1 MRSWSG
7 GGSQQTGLFTHP
19 RNESNGW
26 KPRRNLIRRM
36 TTLGRQRGEAC
47 LLESWQT
54 QKIRGE
60 AEVRSTQRSSLSQTV
75 VWLAIT
81 SVLLTQSIIPVGAI
95 RGQFPSASSSLSNG
109 AVMLEARGGGLFPV
123 ESLSWLRVS
132 VCLLTGWPPAK
143 LNCPWKICS
152 NYWRL
157 QGTITE
163 IWKYGTLKTGGEPL
177 VESTFELLLP
187 WCLYPLRGLNN
198 YHNPPIG
205 TIEQVDIWPKED
217 TDNEARDAT
226 LHLLL
231 VTHWAYAGPRSI
243 AHSKKLSRS
252 HVIQS

>member
-1 MRSWSG
+1 MEGVPNKQVCSLIPEIKATAENQEGIWYAGWPHWEDKEGKPVFWNPRKLRRYVGKQKEGQHSGAALVKLWSG
-7 GGSQQTGLFTHP
+7 WPLPQSCSHRVLFLLRQSGGSFHQHP
-19 RNESNGW
+19 GHYLTELWCW
-26 KPRRNLIRRM
+26 K
-36 TTLGRQRGEAC
+36 Q
-47 LLESWQT
+47 
-54 QKIRGE
+54 
-60 AEVRSTQRSSLSQTV
+60 
-75 VWLAIT
+75 
-81 SVLLTQSIIPVGAI
+81 
-95 RGQFPSASSSLSNG
+95 
-109 AVMLEARGGGLFPV
+109 GGGLFPV

>member
-60 AEVRSTQRSSLSQTV
+60 ADVRSTQRSSLSQTV

-109 AVMLEARGGGLFPV
+109 AVMLEARGGSVSCGIPV
-123 ESLSWLRVS
+123 LTEGVSLSPHRVTS
-132 VCLLTGWPPAK
+132 CKAQLSL
-143 LNCPWKICS
+143 
-152 NYWRL
+152 
-157 QGTITE
+157 
-163 IWKYGTLKTGGEPL
+163 
-177 VESTFELLLP
+177 
-187 WCLYPLRGLNN
+187 
-198 YHNPPIG
+198 
-205 TIEQVDIWPKED
+205 ED
-217 TDNEARDAT
+217 M
-226 LHLLL
+226 
-231 VTHWAYAGPRSI
+231 
-243 AHSKKLSRS
+243 
-252 HVIQS
+252 Q

>member
-109 AVMLEARGGGLFPV
+109 AVMLEARGGVCFLWNPCPDWGCQ
-123 ESLSWLRVS
+123 SVS
-132 VCLLTGWPPAK
+132 SQGDLLQSSTVPGRYAV
-143 LNCPWKICS
+143 
-152 NYWRL
+152 
-157 QGTITE
+157 ITE
-163 IWKYGTLKTGGEPL
+163 DFKEP
-177 VESTFELLLP
+177 S
-187 WCLYPLRGLNN
+187 
-198 YHNPPIG
+198 
-205 TIEQVDIWPKED
+205 Q
-217 TDNEARDAT
+217 
-226 LHLLL
+226 
-231 VTHWAYAGPRSI
+231 RSENM
-243 AHSKKLSRS
+243 AP
-252 HVIQS
+252 